1 MSRLRDKGL
10 RAALSA
16 LIAWLLALGLGLPL
30 LKGFGLEGQM
40 LRFAVCTAGLSGVF
54 SLLRTRKYLFSLSLL
69 LAAAAA
75 GVHYLLGGGWIQ
87 SALNAGNA
95 IAMHLRGAGVALP
108 LYGDTIALQL
118 TLYCALLGTAL
129 ASPDNGL
136 YAPIFIVGS
145 LLCSMWLLGLR
156 GASAYMLPALPA
168 LLLLYAWTHA
178 RDPEGDTPQRR
189 SMPAIALV
197 AAAALCALSMALAPA
212 DGTKVPALAQ
222 LADRVSEI
230 LDDTLLFREQ
240 RSRYSL
246 ALDGWMPQGEGRL
259 GGEPSPSDRIV
270 MQVETDETV
279 YLRGAILDTYTGG
292 AWYDSISAQ
301 RYGWYSRRYRE
312 LRDQLTQAAY
322 PLVSAQSEKMAR
334 VIMLTDSAS
343 TLFVPQRLRTL
354 TVEGT
359 ANAYFNLGTEVFLSR
374 NLQPR
379 DTYTV
384 EYLPMKATDAGMAA
398 LVASNQNA
406 QDAAYAD
413 AQAQYTDVPG
423 HMQQDIYDIVQ
434 RVTQGCNTPWEKTV
448 ALRDYLQNT
457 CTYTLQVQTP
467 PTDVD
472 FVAWF
477 LLAERQGYCTYFAS
491 AMTVMCRMAG
501 LPARYIEGYLV
512 RPEAG
517 GTTVVRGLNAHAW
530 TEVYLRGV
538 GWVTFDAT
546 PGAGDQDQSN
556 TPDGSLPP
564 EQQEQPTPTPEP
576 APTPTPSPT
585 PEAQPTPTPTPA
597 PEGATPTP
605 SPTPEAQP
613 TPTPTPPPQDPPK
626 DPGPR
631 LPWLALLLLLALML
645 LLAWR
650 ARLTEPMYRAARAK
664 DDAAAL
670 LLLWQAALQCA
681 AQLGKPRQ
689 HAETPLAY
697 AARLGD
703 SLGVSLQS
711 LAETVSAVQYGRHMP
726 SSAAVQEAGRVY
738 TALNEQL
745 NLWQKAVLC
754 LRRMLHVTRR
764 R

>member
-259 GGEPSPSDRIV
+259 GGEPSPSDHIV

-413 AQAQYTDVPG
+413 VQAQYTDVPG

-434 RVTQGCNTPWEKTV
+434 RVTQDCNTPWEK
-448 ALRDYLQNT
+448 
-457 CTYTLQVQTP
+457 
-467 PTDVD
+467 
-472 FVAWF
+472 
-477 LLAERQGYCTYFAS
+477 
-491 AMTVMCRMAG
+491 
-501 LPARYIEGYLV
+501 
-512 RPEAG
+512 
-517 GTTVVRGLNAHAW
+517 
-530 TEVYLRGV
+530 
-538 GWVTFDAT
+538 
-546 PGAGDQDQSN
+546 
-556 TPDGSLPP
+556 
-564 EQQEQPTPTPEP
+564 
-576 APTPTPSPT
+576 
-585 PEAQPTPTPTPA
+585 
-597 PEGATPTP
+597 
-605 SPTPEAQP
+605 
-613 TPTPTPPPQDPPK
+613 
-626 DPGPR
+626 
-631 LPWLALLLLLALML
+631 
-645 LLAWR
+645 
-650 ARLTEPMYRAARAK
+650 
-664 DDAAAL
+664 
-670 LLLWQAALQCA
+670 
-681 AQLGKPRQ
+681 
-689 HAETPLAY
+689 
-697 AARLGD
+697 
-703 SLGVSLQS
+703 
-711 LAETVSAVQYGRHMP
+711 AVIY
-726 SSAAVQEAGRVY
+726 
-738 TALNEQL
+738 
-745 NLWQKAVLC
+745 
-754 LRRMLHVTRR
+754 
-764 R
+764 

>member
-1 MSRLRDKGL
+1 
-10 RAALSA
+10 
-16 LIAWLLALGLGLPL
+16 
-30 LKGFGLEGQM
+30 
-40 LRFAVCTAGLSGVF
+40 
-54 SLLRTRKYLFSLSLL
+54 
-69 LAAAAA
+69 
-75 GVHYLLGGGWIQ
+75 
-87 SALNAGNA
+87 
-95 IAMHLRGAGVALP
+95 
-108 LYGDTIALQL
+108 
-118 TLYCALLGTAL
+118 
-129 ASPDNGL
+129 
-136 YAPIFIVGS
+136 
-145 LLCSMWLLGLR
+145 MWLLGLR
-156 GASAYMLPALPA
+156 GASANMLPALPA

-434 RVTQGCNTPWEKTV
+434 RVTQGCNTPWEKAV

-457 CTYTLQVQTP
+457 CT
-467 PTDVD
+467 
-472 FVAWF
+472 
-477 LLAERQGYCTYFAS
+477 
-491 AMTVMCRMAG
+491 
-501 LPARYIEGYLV
+501 
-512 RPEAG
+512 
-517 GTTVVRGLNAHAW
+517 
-530 TEVYLRGV
+530 
-538 GWVTFDAT
+538 
-546 PGAGDQDQSN
+546 
-556 TPDGSLPP
+556 
-564 EQQEQPTPTPEP
+564 
-576 APTPTPSPT
+576 
-585 PEAQPTPTPTPA
+585 
-597 PEGATPTP
+597 
-605 SPTPEAQP
+605 
-613 TPTPTPPPQDPPK
+613 
-626 DPGPR
+626 
-631 LPWLALLLLLALML
+631 
-645 LLAWR
+645 
-650 ARLTEPMYRAARAK
+650 
-664 DDAAAL
+664 
-670 LLLWQAALQCA
+670 
-681 AQLGKPRQ
+681 
-689 HAETPLAY
+689 
-697 AARLGD
+697 
-703 SLGVSLQS
+703 
-711 LAETVSAVQYGRHMP
+711 
-726 SSAAVQEAGRVY
+726 
-738 TALNEQL
+738 
-745 NLWQKAVLC
+745 
-754 LRRMLHVTRR
+754 
-764 R
+764 

>member
-1 MSRLRDKGL
+1 
-10 RAALSA
+10 
-16 LIAWLLALGLGLPL
+16 
-30 LKGFGLEGQM
+30 
-40 LRFAVCTAGLSGVF
+40 
-54 SLLRTRKYLFSLSLL
+54 
-69 LAAAAA
+69 
-75 GVHYLLGGGWIQ
+75 
-87 SALNAGNA
+87 
-95 IAMHLRGAGVALP
+95 
-108 LYGDTIALQL
+108 
-118 TLYCALLGTAL
+118 
-129 ASPDNGL
+129 
-136 YAPIFIVGS
+136 
-145 LLCSMWLLGLR
+145 
-156 GASAYMLPALPA
+156 
-168 LLLLYAWTHA
+168 
-178 RDPEGDTPQRR
+178 
-189 SMPAIALV
+189 MPAIALV

-212 DGTKVPALAQ
+212 DDTKVPALAQ

-246 ALDGWMPQGEGRL
+246 ALDGWMPQGEAPL

-292 AWYDSISAQ
+292 AWYYSISAQ

-379 DTYTV
+379 DTYAV

-434 RVTQGCNTPWEKTV
+434 RVTQGCICCGKGRGAARLSAKYLHLYPAGANAAHGCGLCGLVPV
-448 ALRDYLQNT
+448 GRAPRLLHLFRLSHDRDVPHGGPACALYRR
-457 CTYTLQVQTP
+457 V
-467 PTDVD
+467 
-472 FVAWF
+472 
-477 LLAERQGYCTYFAS
+477 
-491 AMTVMCRMAG
+491 
-501 LPARYIEGYLV
+501 LV

-556 TPDGSLPP
+556 TPAAACRPSSRSSRPPRPSLRPRLLPHLRLKRSRPPRRPLPP
-564 EQQEQPTPTPEP
+564 RGRN
-576 APTPTPSPT
+576 AHAIAYARSAAYSHAYASAAGS
-585 PEAQPTPTPTPA
+585 AQA
-597 PEGATPTP
+597 ILARGC
-605 SPTPEAQP
+605 
-613 TPTPTPPPQDPPK
+613 
-626 DPGPR
+626 PG
-631 LPWLALLLLLALML
+631 
-645 LLAWR
+645 WR
-650 ARLTEPMYRAARAK
+650 RAAAGF
-664 DDAAAL
+664 DAAACL
-670 LLLWQAALQCA
+670 AR
-681 AQLGKPRQ
+681 PRNR
-689 HAETPLAY
+689 A
-697 AARLGD
+697 
-703 SLGVSLQS
+703 
-711 LAETVSAVQYGRHMP
+711 
-726 SSAAVQEAGRVY
+726 
-738 TALNEQL
+738 
-745 NLWQKAVLC
+745 
-754 LRRMLHVTRR
+754 HVPRCPR
-764 R
+764 EG